1 MMKYAIGAA
10 DARLTLRILEMTFEM
25 YLREIYTDRNILSL
39 QETNWC
45 TAAELQD
52 ALKKS
57 DAAISIVGEVATDV
71 IAARMI
77 QMVR

>member
-1 MMKYAIGAA
+1 MAP
-10 DARLTLRILEMTFEM
+10 EM
-25 YLREIYTDRNILSL
+25 YLREIYPQRNILSV
-39 QETNWC
+39 QETPTV

-57 DAAISIVGEVATDV
+57 DAALSIVGEVATDI

-77 QMVR
+77 QM